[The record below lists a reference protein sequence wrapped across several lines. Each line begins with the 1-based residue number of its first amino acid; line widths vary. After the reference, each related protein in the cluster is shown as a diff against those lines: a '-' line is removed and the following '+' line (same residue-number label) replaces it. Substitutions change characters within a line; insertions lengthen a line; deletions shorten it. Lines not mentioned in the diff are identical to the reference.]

1 MENYNK
7 YTKDELVE
15 MLEWLDRPINK
26 LDNVCTILCELLSCE
41 NCPVTLFDFDKRTE
55 EDRVLRHAPCCGELH
70 KWLLH
75 EFNKKIVEEII
86 NTIYEE
92 IENSG
97 DSYYVTKEN
106 QEFSADVGYVKEW
119 LDDYKEV
126 LCKRYS

>member
-1 MENYNK
+1 MGK
-7 YTKDELVE
+7 KIDA
-15 MLEWLDRPINK
+15 D
-26 LDNVCTILCELLSCE
+26 
-41 NCPVTLFDFDKRTE
+41 
-55 EDRVLRHAPCCGELH
+55 
-70 KWLLH
+70 WLLQKTDIII
-75 EFNKKIVEEII
+75 EKMKKKKYAGIGTDVIPMFMNKMIEAYDKSNSIDKEVNKKELIEEII

-126 LCKRYS
+126 LRKRYS